1 MITSS
6 GCDHHE
12 GLAPTLE
19 AGKLAEE
26 NKAITDIMYKGDE
39 NSENSN
45 ESLQTE
51 KRTSQ
56 DHSEVLYP
64 NKASWER
71 NVILFIFLFLCS
83 PLIISLFPH
92 WQNITLA
99 LQNFIEKES

>member
-6 GCDHHE
+6 GCDRHE

-45 ESLQTE
+45 ESLETE

-56 DHSEVLYP
+56 DHSEVLFP
-64 NKASWER
+64 NKVRCIKVGNEM
-71 NVILFIFLFLCS
+71 LFFLFFVV
-83 PLIISLFPH
+83 SL
-92 WQNITLA
+92 
-99 LQNFIEKES
+99 